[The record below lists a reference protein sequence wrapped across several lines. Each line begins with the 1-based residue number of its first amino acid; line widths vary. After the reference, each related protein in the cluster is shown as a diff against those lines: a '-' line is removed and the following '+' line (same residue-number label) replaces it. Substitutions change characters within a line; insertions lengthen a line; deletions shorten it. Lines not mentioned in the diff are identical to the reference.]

1 MEIKD
6 IGSAGTMESSDIM
19 VTIKQNPK
27 KGIVIEL
34 DSSVEQQFGAQ
45 IKKVI
50 TESLRELEIED
61 ALVTAVDKGALDCAI
76 KARVYAAA
84 YRACQ
89 RKDYIW
95 EASR

>member
-19 VTIKQNPK
+19 VTIKKNPQ
-27 KGIVIEL
+27 KGIKIEL

-50 TESLRELEIED
+50 VESLQELEIED
-61 ALVTAVDKGALDCAI
+61 ALVSAVDKGALDCAI
-76 KARVYAAA
+76 KARVVTAA